1 MTGLRRPPQVSG
13 SAMVA
18 GILLQEALNAV
29 LFSHH
34 NVVNCLSIGLLD
46 LGFEILSKW

>member
-34 NVVNCLSIGLLD
+34 NVVTVFQFGY
-46 LGFEILSKW
+46 